1 MKRKKELKQGI
12 WIEDDLTKEER
23 EIQKKTKREGEGREG
38 ERKQDEGR
46 MKIFIGENVYRWNK
60 KKRKLNEE
68 GRRT

>member
-12 WIEDDLTKEER
+12 WIEDNLTKEER
-23 EIQKKTKREGEGREG
+23 YKKTKRDGEGREG

-60 KKRKLNEE
+60 RKLNEE
-68 GRRT
+68 SRRA